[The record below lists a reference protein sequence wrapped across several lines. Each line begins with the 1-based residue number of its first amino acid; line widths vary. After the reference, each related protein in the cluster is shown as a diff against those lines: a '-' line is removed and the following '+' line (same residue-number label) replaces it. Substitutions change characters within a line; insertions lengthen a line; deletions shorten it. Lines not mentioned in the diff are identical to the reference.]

1 MGMDRSS
8 PGFAFMKGRAPV
20 GIPVDLERLGESFA
34 ATSVNI
40 GLGGLFVA
48 TDRFVKRH

>member
-1 MGMDRSS
+1 MDRSL
-8 PGFAFMKGRAPV
+8 PGFTLRRGRVPLEV
-20 GIPVDLERLGESFA
+20 PVDVEFFCESFPA
-34 ATSVNI
+34 SSVNI